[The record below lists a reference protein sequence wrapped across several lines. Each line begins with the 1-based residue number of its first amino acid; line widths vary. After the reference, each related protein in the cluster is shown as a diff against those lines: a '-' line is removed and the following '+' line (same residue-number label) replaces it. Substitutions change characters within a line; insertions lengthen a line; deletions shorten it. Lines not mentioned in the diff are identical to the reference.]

1 MRNAL
6 IVRLLAL
13 VADLSRRDG
22 CDLYELAARH
32 RVGVRTIRRDLDA
45 LAEAGVPLVD
55 ESDGRRKRWRI
66 TGRDARIA
74 IADRNDP
81 TRAIAIQAA
90 ARGVATHSTR
100 AVLDDLAARL
110 DAAAFAACFEDRSAL
125 LEAPLLPL
133 IGAMVEQRV
142 CTVSYRAPGAELATY
157 AVLPLKVFARDGV
170 AYALVHHRRRDVVIT
185 LALHRVQRLV
195 VGKERGVAPAG
206 FDAAR
211 HLHGQF
217 GAHGGGREVTYRL
230 VFAPEVAELVGERVW
245 HGSQSVRKRR
255 DGSAV
260 LSFACRESYQVAA
273 WVASWRGHVT
283 VLEPASLRTELREL
297 GQTLAA
303 RYA

>member
-66 TGRDARIA
+66 TGNDARVA
-74 IADRNDP
+74 IAGRADP

-90 ARGVATHSTR
+90 ARGIATRSTR
-100 AVLDDLAARL
+100 AVLDELV
-110 DAAAFAACFEDRSAL
+110 DAKAFAACFEDRAAL

-133 IGAMVEQRV
+133 IGAIVEQRV
-142 CTVSYRAPGAELATY
+142 CTIAYRAPGADVATY
-157 AVLPLKVFARDGV
+157 AVLPLKVFARDGI
-170 AYALVHHRRRDVVIT
+170 AYVLVHHRRRDVVIT

-195 VGKERGVAPAG
+195 VEKERGRPPVDFHA
-206 FDAAR
+206 DR
-211 HLHGQF
+211 QLHDQF
-217 GAHGGGREVTYRL
+217 GAHGGGHMVTYRL
-230 VFAPEVAELVGERVW
+230 VFAPAVAALVGERVW
-245 HGSQSVRKRR
+245 HASQTVRRRR

-260 LSFACRESYQVAA
+260 LTFACRASYQVAA